1 MNRGDWQR
9 LLHIRTHCRDI
20 RGFVEQFGKD
30 QDVFTSDRACFN
42 AVSMAILQIGEL
54 ANGLSESFR
63 EMTKER
69 IPWGMIREMRN
80 WLAHAYGEMDE
91 GVLWETATRDIPALL
106 DFCEEALHYLGRRE
120 AIPAKRGERDN

>member
-20 RGFVEQFGKD
+20 RGFVERFGKD

-69 IPWGMIREMRN
+69 IPWGVIRGMRN

-91 GVLWETATRDIPALL
+91 GEGKGITDALRKGPDGCFFGAAQPL
-106 DFCEEALHYLGRRE
+106 YRPVPDV
-120 AIPAKRGERDN
+120 